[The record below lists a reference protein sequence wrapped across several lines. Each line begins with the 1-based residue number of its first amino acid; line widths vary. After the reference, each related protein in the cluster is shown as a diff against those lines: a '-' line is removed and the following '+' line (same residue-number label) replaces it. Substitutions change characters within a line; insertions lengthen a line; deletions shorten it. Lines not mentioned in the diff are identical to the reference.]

1 MEKVFGS
8 LSMPWWAFLLRACAV
23 YAVLLVMVRLAGK
36 RSMGQFTPF
45 DMILVILLG
54 NAVQNSLIGK
64 DDSLHG
70 GLLLAGTLIA
80 LNTLVGY
87 LTSRFRA
94 FEVLVEGKPVKIAET
109 GKVDE
114 AVLRREMVTLADFEQ
129 AMRQAGLEDRA
140 DILQAW
146 IETDGDITILPK
158 KDKDADDRGGGT
170 KGETAV

>member
-1 MEKVFGS
+1 MNDIFGQ
-8 LSMPWWAFLLRACAV
+8 LSMPWWAFVLRACAV
-23 YAVLLVMVRLAGK
+23 YVVLLVLVRVAGK

-64 DDSLHG
+64 DDSLQG

-80 LNTLVGY
+80 LNSLVGF
-87 LTSRFRA
+87 LTSRFRR
-94 FEVLVEGKPVKIAET
+94 FEVLVEGEPVKIAT
-109 GKVDE
+109 DGRVDE
-114 AVLRREMVTLADFEQ
+114 EVLRKEMVTLADFEQ

-140 DILQAW
+140 DILHAW

-158 KDKDADDRGGGT
+158 KGAKKDQQEDDA
-170 KGETAV
+170 GE